1 MNAHFIGSQLYKYE
15 FFGGRSGI
23 GCLQRRKS
31 YKYFIIPVLKSHR
44 IVKQSAAGADISS
57 WSGSDR
63 KNGKTIRSPNNVL
76 ENVENEKEMSAT
88 KTHRWKANK
97 WNNKWTTVDTK
108 KWCQKYELFE
118 IKQFFSLN
126 NSVTRYYCFSICYFD
141 KRLRLAGV

>member
-15 FFGGRSGI
+15 FFDGRSGI

-63 KNGKTIRSPNNVL
+63 KNGKIIRSPNNVL
-76 ENVENEKEMSAT
+76 ENVENEKEMSTT
-88 KTHRWKANK
+88 KRTG
-97 WNNKWTTVDTK
+97 
-108 KWCQKYELFE
+108 E
-118 IKQFFSLN
+118 KQTNGITSEQQSTYKNDAKNTNF
-126 NSVTRYYCFSICYFD
+126 
-141 KRLRLAGV
+141 LRLSNFFFLLTIQ